1 MARKALAA
9 PTLLACCLGFL
20 ACFELEE
27 PALPGDGE
35 PDSWTVDP
43 TDDGLQAIVEA
54 ACPAEYP
61 DLDVVPTGAQDEAWR
76 WINCYRN
83 LIDVELVPLTAAC
96 ALATD
101 RHAAYMD
108 ETAEYGMLETQ
119 TAAANYS
126 GYDALERLG
135 TAGQEVDLASQSV
148 YEMVVRTGNGEEV
161 DPRRAVDT
169 WVNTVYH
176 RPPLLRPLLDG
187 VGVGFGGQFGDMV
200 AVGPWDT
207 ADGSGGLAFAIYP
220 APGQAGVPT
229 TFFSDTEV
237 PDPAPGKDEVGS
249 PISVTFQAG
258 HWHDS
263 DNHFDIQLDPDGCS
277 VTARGGE
284 AVDVILLDPENDA
297 DLAATV
303 VLLPEEPMEPG
314 TTYDVEIAA
323 TIAGTPWSKSWTFT
337 TDAS

>member
-1 MARKALAA
+1 MARKALVV
-9 PTLLACCLGFL
+9 PTLLACLGLL

-54 ACPAEYP
+54 ACPADYP
-61 DLDVVPTGAQDEAWR
+61 ELDLVPTGAQDEAWR
-76 WINCYRN
+76 WVNCYRN
-83 LIDVELVPLTAAC
+83 MIAVEPVPLTEGC

-108 ETAEYGMLETQ
+108 ETAEYSMIETQ
-119 TAAANYS
+119 TGAANYS

-135 TAGQEVDLASQSV
+135 AAGDEVDLATRSV
-148 YEMVVRTGNGEEV
+148 YEMVVRAGDGETV

-169 WVNTVYH
+169 WMNTVYH
-176 RPPLLRPLLDG
+176 RPPLVRPLVDA

-207 ADGSGGLAFAIYP
+207 VDSGGGLEFAIYP
-220 APGQAGVPT
+220 SPGQAGVPT
-229 TFFSDTEV
+229 SFHSDTEV
-237 PDPAPGKDEVGS
+237 PDPAPGVNEVGS

-263 DNHFDIQLDPDGCS
+263 DNYFDIRLDPDGCS
-277 VTARGGE
+277 VTPRGGE
-284 AVDVILLDPENDA
+284 ALDLILLDPENDA
-297 DLAATV
+297 DLSATV
-303 VLLPEEPMEPG
+303 VLLPEDPMEAG

-323 TIAGTPWSKSWTFT
+323 SIAGTPWSRSWTFT
-337 TDAS
+337 TDVN